1 MLTTIELDI
10 GISVIV
16 GGIVLIISWLM
27 ISSAKNMFYSFIEK
41 NEKSRKVSGE
51 TENFIKNTLYPAFK
65 EQEDKLKSLELE
77 INNMTTTKPIIT
89 EKKVEKSMKE
99 IMLEKMQELVE
110 KGELSKEEFE
120 YMKNMNGVNTNSA
133 KETSSKPEIVFTEKP
148 VVKVEKTE
156 QELLDFLKVPKSN
169 AEVAKF
175 LKKSIAD
182 SFIDLKNL
190 VNNGKVK
197 KEGIKYK
204 AL

>member
-41 NEKSRKVSGE
+41 NEKSIKVSGE

-77 INNMTTTKPIIT
+77 INNMTTTKPVVA

-99 IMLEKMQELVE
+99 TMLEKMQELVE
-110 KGELSKEEFE
+110 KGELSKEEFD
-120 YMKNMNGVNTNSA
+120 YMKTINGIDVNASKPT
-133 KETSSKPEIVFTEKP
+133 SKPEIIFTEKP
-148 VVKVEKTE
+148 VEKVEKTE

-182 SFIDLKNL
+182 SFNDLKNL

-197 KEGIKYK
+197 KDGIKYK